1 MHNYFDRVKRF
12 SSLGLMPWLL
22 FCLLIFFR
30 GPAYAQQSNPEKTPD
45 QMQQSEDLN
54 KTLTQSC
61 TVETQELAQLKEQ
74 LDKLRDSTKT
84 LDTEISAYKVQ
95 ASAYS
100 NLLHQETPVEKLK
113 KIRAELEAAIQDI
126 TKRLQNLNDRLAQI
140 RKLHGEE
147 KQQYDFN
154 NQQLAKTTSTASKTP
169 EGRAIL
175 DKLKGLNKTI
185 SEQLQVTS
193 NIEDIYVKSINQLDE
208 VKESSVSL
216 ANSYDQQIEES
227 QKQALFSRKENFL
240 VSINWK
246 ELSADLQKL
255 IDEAHHVY
263 SRDFWTKQFRN
274 LWRAGGFLLIK
285 ALLLFAIVQFLILR
299 LRKFCSSLK
308 ERLQDQ
314 KPWLCLTLDLFRRS
328 LPLSGTVLFLYA
340 YAQLQSL
347 SSSFPFMSVIINV
360 LLTWLLTRWVLD
372 LVKLIKRSNRLQV
385 PRELLARIRCLVLII
400 LFFAIPY
407 LVLQWNLGSSSSF
420 LLLARIAFEIYLIIW
435 SLHFWKLFRQ
445 SSADSHLTSSRELSA
460 LRVGTIGWGY
470 SAAFGGIILELVGY
484 GQLALYWYASWGRS
498 VAVVIWGT
506 LLFFVL
512 REWDRSITSVPV
524 SDRKETHHIR
534 WLLVR
539 LLGVAW
545 LGALAAFLMLAW
557 GAKRAMVLGFFRIL
571 NQSIR
576 LGEMRFNLL
585 GIAYAFL
592 ILAFT
597 LAASRF
603 WRQILKERILT
614 DSGLEEGLQE
624 SVATISV
631 YVLWTF
637 GILAAL
643 HALGVGTTSLA
654 VAFGALGIGL
664 GFGLQNIFNNFIS
677 GIILLFERPI
687 QVGEV
692 VEIGG
697 KWGMVSKINFRSTVV
712 QTYDNASLIIPNSDF
727 ISTQVVNWSFK
738 DPRLRRT
745 VAVGVAYG
753 SDVELV
759 RETLLEIADNHP
771 KVLKYPKYDVLFS
784 DFGDSALVFNLR
796 FWSTLNDFFAAETE
810 IRFEIDRLFR
820 ERNIEIS
827 FPQRDI
833 HIRTITPEVSVKMK
847 KRESSDKSD

>member
-12 SSLGLMPWLL
+12 SILGLMPWLL
-22 FCLLIFFR
+22 FCLLIFFM

-45 QMQQSEDLN
+45 QMQQSEDLS
-54 KTLTQSC
+54 KTLTQTC
-61 TVETQELAQLKEQ
+61 TLETQELAQLKEQ
-74 LDKLRDSTKT
+74 LDKLQDSTKT

-113 KIRAELEAAIQDI
+113 KVRAELEAAIQDI
-126 TKRLQNLNDRLAQI
+126 TKRLQNLNDSLEQI
-140 RKLHGEE
+140 RKLHEEE

-154 NQQLAKTTSTASKTP
+154 NQQLAEITSTASNIR

-175 DKLKGLNKTI
+175 DQLKGLNKTI

-193 NIEDIYVKSINQLDE
+193 NIEDIYVKSINQLNE

-216 ANSYDQQIEES
+216 AKSYDQQIEES
-227 QKQALFSRKENFL
+227 QKQALFSRKVNFL

-246 ELSADLQKL
+246 EISADLQKL
-255 IDEAHHVY
+255 TDEAHHVY

-299 LRKFCSSLK
+299 LRKFCSHLK

-340 YAQLQSL
+340 YAQLQGL

-372 LVKLIKRSNRLQV
+372 LVKLIKRSNRFQV
-385 PRELLARIRCLVLII
+385 PRELLARIHCLVLII

-420 LLLARIAFEIYLIIW
+420 LLLARIAFEIYLIVW
-435 SLHFWKLFRQ
+435 SLNFWKLFRQ
-445 SSADSHLTSSRELSA
+445 SSAESHLTSSRELSA
-460 LRVGTIGWGY
+460 LRIGTIGWGY
-470 SAAFGGIILELVGY
+470 SAAFGGLILELVGY

-597 LAASRF
+597 LAATRF
-603 WRQILKERILT
+603 WRLFLKERILT

-727 ISTQVVNWSFK
+727 ISTQVTNWSFK

-759 RETLLEIADNHP
+759 RETLLEIAGNHP

-796 FWSTLNDFFAAETE
+796 FWSNLNDFFAAETE

-833 HIRTITPEVSVKMK
+833 HIRTITPEVSLKMK
-847 KRESSDKSD
+847 KGESSDKSD